1 MAPYSAICVPGCKNK
16 CWSPFFTT
24 SLICYISNGSYHSNN
39 FFFWERIINKLL
51 CYITQ
56 RLSWL
61 MQQQSSD
68 TIFISREYGSL
79 QWENRSSFHFL
90 SDGSVLVY
98 GQGLRQ
104 GELHKMYFKVIKR
117 PDRFRLL
124 RQSLHILS
132 HQ

>member
-1 MAPYSAICVPGCKNK
+1 MAPYSAICVSGCKNK

-51 CYITQ
+51 RYITQ

-104 GELHKMYFKVIKR
+104 GEKPRCISR
-117 PDRFRLL
+117 
-124 RQSLHILS
+124 SLKDQTGS
-132 HQ
+132 DY